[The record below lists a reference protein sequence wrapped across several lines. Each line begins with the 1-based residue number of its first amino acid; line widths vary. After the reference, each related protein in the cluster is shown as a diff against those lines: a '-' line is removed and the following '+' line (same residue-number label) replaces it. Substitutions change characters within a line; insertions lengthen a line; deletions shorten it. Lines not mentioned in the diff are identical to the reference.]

1 MTFVE
6 YLARPA
12 KIEILLRSYSIWH
25 LAQILQ
31 VGARDLHL
39 RAVLVHLEESLHLL
53 IDGLH
58 DALWHVL
65 TLQVFQELL
74 HQLLLLVRLLIEVPL
89 E

>member
-6 YLARPA
+6 DLARLV
-12 KIEILLRSYSIWH
+12 KIKILLRSHTIWH
-25 LAQILQ
+25 LAQVLQ

-58 DALWHVL
+58 DVLWHVFA
-65 TLQVFQELL
+65 LQVLQKLL
-74 HQLLLLVRLLIEVPL
+74 HQLLLLVRLLVKVRL
-89 E
+89 